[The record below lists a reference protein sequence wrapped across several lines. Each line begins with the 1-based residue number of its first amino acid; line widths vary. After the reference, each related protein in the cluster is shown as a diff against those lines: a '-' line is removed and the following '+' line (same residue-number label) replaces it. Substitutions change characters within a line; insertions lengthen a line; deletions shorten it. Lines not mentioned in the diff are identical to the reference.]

1 MEQVRLKP
9 GVQFPFIRTPLQS
22 IITHTWQETPKDLK
36 GSLRNQKPFNAV
48 LEFQN
53 LEEIKDLPPKETIP
67 YLRSANPIVSFE
79 ATLEPLKNTAEE
91 FIEIVLP
98 SEELIIEQPSDIQGT
113 ETERVSQN
121 PEFEELVTKEMDD
134 LRKDLDI
141 EKSVK
146 RFEKRK
152 AKKKSV
158 LEAGL

>member
-9 GVQFPFIRTPLQS
+9 GVQFPCIRTPLQS

-53 LEEIKDLPPKETIP
+53 LEGIKDLPPKETTSTPI
-67 YLRSANPIVSFE
+67 SSNPVVLFE

-98 SEELIIEQPSDIQGT
+98 PEELIIEPPSDIQCT
-113 ETERVSQN
+113 ETEKVSQN
-121 PEFEELVTKEMDD
+121 PEFEEQVTKEMDA

-158 LEAGL
+158 LGADL